1 MIYMLSVKKLIR
13 SEKRHQLLLGI
24 VFVLYILLNVQTP
37 KMIAGLVD
45 NLVGNVVIVLVALT
59 ILMNS
64 HPVVGVLSLVVA
76 YELIRRSSGSVVVGS
91 DSKYLLL
98 DKKSSGE
105 YDNIN
110 NIQVTLEED
119 MVSKMATIVHNDDPP
134 NSEYTPVL
142 DDLHDAAGIDYEG
155 VI

>member
-1 MIYMLSVKKLIR
+1 MLSVKKLIR

-37 KMIAGLVD
+37 KMIAGLVN
-45 NLVGNVVIVLVALT
+45 NLVGNVVIILVALT

-64 HPVVGVLSLVVA
+64 HPVVGVLGLVVA
-76 YELIRRSSGSVVVGS
+76 YELIRRSGVSDGTYNTNYLTTEKAKSV
-91 DSKYLLL
+91 DFAKFN
-98 DKKSSGE
+98 DFP
-105 YDNIN
+105 
-110 NIQVTLEED
+110 VTLEEEV
-119 MVSKMATIVHNDDPP
+119 VSKMAPVIRNDDPP
-134 NSEYTPVL
+134 HSEYTPVL